1 VLQFDALFVAKRLRS
16 GLLQDDAGH
25 ACTVRT
31 AIFNCHDRFADSATG
46 SSGSDPAAYSL
57 EFIPASYL
65 RE

>member
-1 VLQFDALFVAKRLRS
+1 VLQFDALFVAKRSRS

-31 AIFNCHDRFADSATG
+31 ALLDCHDRFADSATD
-46 SSGSDPAAYSL
+46 SSGSDPAGYSV
-57 EFIPASYL
+57 EFFPGSYL